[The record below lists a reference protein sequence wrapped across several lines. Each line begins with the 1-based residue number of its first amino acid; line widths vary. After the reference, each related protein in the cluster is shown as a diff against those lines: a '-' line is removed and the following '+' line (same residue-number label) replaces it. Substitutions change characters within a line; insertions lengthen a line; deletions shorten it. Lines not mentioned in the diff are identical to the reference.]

1 MITSSPGST
10 AASMAAIIA
19 SVAPHETVTSRSGST
34 VRPHAADCFRATA
47 LRSCGAPHVVAY
59 WLKPARSALAAA
71 SMMRM
76 SGSKSGNPCAKL
88 TAFSGPCRARLR
100 RVISRMTDSVKLCAF
115 SDRPIDLLVSG
126 IGTLQL
132 QVGARARE
140 AAHRALQASLP
151 PTANVAGPARLGEE
165 VEDVGPAEKPD
176 HLAAP
181 DHRHAAYALADEQ
194 PGRLVDAGFLR
205 DRYDARAHD
214 VPRGLALLGE
224 DVSLRNDADHVPL
237 VGDDG
242 RARDPLRGQ
251 RARDLLDRRVLSKRD
266 HVSGHHFFDRDHQV
280 PSSVATVRR
289 LALPPLRIKPVR
301 PLGSL
306 PER

>member
-1 MITSSPGST
+1 MIPSSPGST
-10 AASMAAIIA
+10 AASIAAIIA

-59 WLKPARSALAAA
+59 WLKPARRAWAAA
-71 SMMRM
+71 SRMRG

-88 TAFSGPCRARLR
+88 TALSGPCRARLR

-140 AAHRALQASLP
+140 AAHRALQAALP

-181 DHRHAAYALADEQ
+181 DHRHAAYALADEK
-194 PGRLVDAGFLR
+194 PGRLVDPGFFGDR
-205 DRYDARAHD
+205 DDARPHD
-214 VPRGLALLGE
+214 LARRVSLLRE
-224 DVSLRNDADHVPL
+224 DVRLGDDADHVPL
-237 VGDDG
+237 VGDD
-242 RARDPLRGQ
+242 RRTRDPLRRQ
-251 RARDLLDRRVLSKRD
+251 RARDLLDRRVLAKRD
-266 HVSGHHFFDRDHQV
+266 HVSGHHFLDWNHQV
-280 PSSVATVRR
+280 PSSLATV
-289 LALPPLRIKPVR
+289 
-301 PLGSL
+301 
-306 PER
+306 